1 MSDNNRPELRSEDD
15 RSALFMAID
24 TVISPEGI
32 VDEGAF
38 RELVRTYLG
47 RLRKRKKDGARFA
60 GAINDWLSVN
70 LADVIDYCEE
80 RAVAGSLARIATAAL
95 DEAGGFGIDDLAI
108 SADTVRQVISCIG
121 GGSGPAG
128 DRKLG
133 QDVKRKKIFDAALRI
148 FAQKGYHNATIDE
161 IAALSKVG
169 KGSVYRY
176 FKSKEDLLTQLLAEH
191 YDHIIGRISQI
202 FLREHDV
209 LKQIR
214 DMIEVWVR
222 FIEENY
228 IVYQL
233 IQSEAIS
240 RKAGEATRF
249 YDYFI
254 TQFPMFRDSIVSL
267 NREKRLKTTN
277 FYTVFYGTLGL
288 IDGVV
293 HKWFRQ
299 GMTYSLSDEIPV
311 IMEVL
316 FNGFVG
322 ENQTREHF
330 FPAADDK
337 SRG

>member
-1 MSDNNRPELRSEDD
+1 MSETNRAESRNGDD
-15 RSALFMAID
+15 RNALFDEID
-24 TVISPEGI
+24 MFISPEG
-32 VDEGAF
+32 VFDETG
-38 RELVRTYLG
+38 LRTSIRTSLEK
-47 RLRKRKKDGARFA
+47 LRKRKKDETLFA
-60 GAINDWLSVN
+60 ESVNEWLSMN
-70 LADVIDYCEE
+70 LPDVIEYFEE
-80 RAVAGSLARIATAAL
+80 RAMTGSLARFASAAL
-95 DEAGGFGIDDLAI
+95 DEAGTIGLGDLALP
-108 SADTVRQVISCIG
+108 ADLLKQVITLIS
-121 GGSGPAG
+121 GGSGVTGEKKAG
-128 DRKLG
+128 PDI
-133 QDVKRKKIFDAALRI
+133 KRKKIFDAALRI

-176 FKSKEDLLTQLLAEH
+176 FKSKEDLLTQLLTEH
-191 YDHIIGRISQI
+191 YEHIIGRISQI
-202 FLREHDV
+202 FSREHDV

-214 DMIEVWVR
+214 EMIEVWVR

-233 IQSEAIS
+233 IQSEAIY
-240 RKAGEATRF
+240 RKAGEATMF

-254 TQFPMFRDSIVSL
+254 TQFPMFKDSIVSL

-299 GMTYSLSDEIPV
+299 GMTYPLSDEIPV
-311 IMEVL
+311 ILEVL

-322 ENQTREHF
+322 ESQTREHF
-330 FPAADDK
+330 VPVTHDT
-337 SRG
+337 